1 VIPGLLDVT
10 PTLTLLWTIMAGVTI
25 IQLVRSWRVLH
36 QSCLTLE
43 LVTLAAAIGIL
54 VLAPVGVVVHELG
67 HAAVARAFGAR
78 DIAINLSFIHG
89 SVSYRGFLRPEQRW
103 LIAAAGPAVNAGVGL
118 LALAISTRLPLS
130 MGAIARYF
138 GLWALLSMLVFYPIG
153 SFVER
158 SGDFTVIFAGNT
170 PRLATI
176 AAVSWLACASAGI
189 LLYRWSGRRF
199 NHVEQ
204 EAVMGSA
211 QMEPTIPRG
220 ARFHVRR
227 PVRSIHRGDIVVVRR
242 GEETAVQRVVGIP
255 GDILEI
261 AGGQLLLDGEPA
273 AEPYATEPMAFV
285 VPALRI
291 EDDYYFVLGDNRN
304 YSIDDSQPVQPIRR
318 KAIVAVKS
326 ACA

>member
-1 VIPGLLDVT
+1 MVGLT
-10 PTLTLLWTIMAGVTI
+10 TIR
-25 IQLVRSWRVLH
+25 LVRSRHVLT
-36 QSCLTLE
+36 QRCLTPE

-103 LIAAAGPAVNAGVGL
+103 LIAAAGPALNAGAGL
-118 LALAISTRLPLS
+118 LALAISARLPLGL
-130 MGAIARYF
+130 GAIARYF

-158 SGDFTVIFAGNT
+158 TGDFTVIFSLTT
-170 PRLATI
+170 PRLAAI
-176 AAVSWLACASAGI
+176 AAASWLACILTGT

-199 NHVEQ
+199 NHVDR

-220 ARFHVRR
+220 SHFHVRR
-227 PVRSIHRGDIVVVRR
+227 PVPAIHRGDIVVIREGDV
-242 GEETAVQRVVGIP
+242 TNVQRVIALP
-255 GDILEI
+255 GDVVEI
-261 AGGQLLLDGEPA
+261 SGGRLLLDGEPT
-273 AEPYATEPMAFV
+273 AEPYVIEPMAFV

-291 EDDYYFVLGDNRN
+291 EDDHYLVLGDNRN
-304 YSIDDSQPVQPIRR
+304 YAIDDSQPVRPIRR
-318 KAIVAVKS
+318 EAIVAVKS
-326 ACA
+326 VCV